1 MAAAA
6 GGASAASLGLQA
18 AGTAYSAVSQY
29 YQGKWAKQLANY
41 NAKVATMQG
50 QYALERGEQ
59 MGARQRMATGQLRGA
74 QRAAFAGQNVV
85 IDDGTALQANEQ
97 AAYWG
102 EVDAITVRN
111 NAALEAWGYKQSA
124 VNSVLSGQMSMAQGM
139 ANATGTILGG
149 AGRIAS
155 ASGGS
160 AGASGGG
167 GGSGG

>member
-1 MAAAA
+1 MAASGGGSSAAA
-6 GGASAASLGLQA
+6 GIQA
-18 AGTAYSAVSQY
+18 AGTAFSAVSSY

-41 NAKVATMQG
+41 NAKVAKMQG

-59 MGARQRMATGQLRGA
+59 MGTRQRMATGQLRGA
-74 QRAAFAGQNVV
+74 QRVAYAGQNVLL
-85 IDDGTALQANEQ
+85 DDGTAAQANEQ

-102 EVDAITVRN
+102 EIDAITVRN
-111 NAALEAWGYKQSA
+111 NAALEAWGYKQAA

-155 ASGGS
+155 SYEGSSSASSGS
-160 AGASGGG
+160 SGGG
-167 GGSGG
+167 